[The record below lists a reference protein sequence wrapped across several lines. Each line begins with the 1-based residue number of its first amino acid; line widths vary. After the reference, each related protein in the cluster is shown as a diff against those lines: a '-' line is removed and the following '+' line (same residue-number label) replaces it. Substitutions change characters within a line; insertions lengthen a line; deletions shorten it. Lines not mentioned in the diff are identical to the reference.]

1 MKESSL
7 TRKAPIGAG
16 VARVPRPVVRFRMR
30 VTRGDAIA
38 IGPGKIALLETI
50 HQTRSITAAAKAIGM
65 SYRRAWILVDDVN
78 SALKRPA
85 VASLVGGETGGGST
99 LTEVGLELVAVYRRI
114 EANAEK
120 ACAADI
126 KRMLSLLA
134 K

>member
-1 MKESSL
+1 
-7 TRKAPIGAG
+7 
-16 VARVPRPVVRFRMR
+16 MR